1 MMNILFKLLLLCSIL
16 LLLFGCATEEDEYLK
31 IDIQGRVKIKNY
43 DEYIPNCTVKIE
55 DSYSPF
61 MGWTTT
67 YTTMAETTSDDSGK
81 FNIIYEPTDDQKEWY
96 NIRITC
102 DETIII
108 TDSTGYAYNSWDD
121 SKYTEYYKD
130 ITTGT
135 TLNQDFELQ
144 ARAYL
149 KINFHTNDPLSTG
162 DTLVVYDIGGSVHY
176 TTDPISRSCYV
187 PGGNIHSYRWK
198 IKRDGGEFLTFT
210 DSIKCEKFVV
220 TEVDLIY

>member
-1 MMNILFKLLLLCSIL
+1 MG
-16 LLLFGCATEEDEYLK
+16 LLFFSFYCCSEEEEYLK

-43 DEYIPNCTVKIE
+43 DEFIPNCTIKIE

-108 TDSTGYAYNSWDD
+108 TDSTGYTYWNN

-144 ARAYL
+144 AEAYL
-149 KINFHTNDPLSTG
+149 KINFQTDDPLSTD
-162 DTLVVYDIGGSVHY
+162 DTLVVYDIGGSALY

-187 PGGNIHSYRWK
+187 PGGNTHSYRWK
-198 IKRDGGEFLTFT
+198 IKRDGGEFQSFA
-210 DSIKCEKFVV
+210 DSVKCEKFVV
-220 TEVDLIY
+220 TEVDLNY